1 MIVETN
7 TICAIATAQGKG
19 AIAVIRISGEETKNI
34 IQRVFKPYKPSE
46 NWYNEG
52 YKIHYGEITKN
63 GETID
68 SVLVSIFNNPNSYT
82 GEDSA
87 EISCHASTYIQ
98 NEILNLLIENG
109 ARLAHPGEFTQ
120 RAFLNKKLDL
130 SQAEAVADLIAS
142 NSKASHH
149 LAMSQMKGGY
159 AKELKDLRDVLLT
172 FLSLLELELDFS
184 EEDLE
189 FADRKQ
195 LTDLCSDL
203 TKRVEKLVA
212 SFKLGNAIKKGIP
225 VCIVGE
231 PNVGK
236 STLLNAI
243 LNEDK
248 AIVSSIPG
256 TTRDVIEDT
265 IVING
270 ITFRFIDTAG
280 IRETENEIEKIGI
293 QRTFEN
299 IEKASYIFVL
309 FDITANKQEI
319 QQTIST
325 IKEQVKD
332 KKMFLII
339 NKIDLVP
346 NYRDVIK
353 KDDFEDLSSEDEF
366 IYISA
371 KQQIAVDALIEKL
384 LSDVNANNIS
394 QEDAIVTNFRHFEA
408 LQHALE
414 SLHIIDEGF
423 QNGLT
428 NDLISLELRQVLH
441 YLGEIT
447 GEISEEEMLGNI
459 FAHFCIGK

>member
-1 MIVETN
+1 MIVESN

-19 AIAVIRISGEETKNI
+19 AIAVIRVSGENTKEI
-34 IQRVFKPYKPSE
+34 LLRVFKPYHPTE
-46 NWYNEG
+46 NWQNMG
-52 YKIHYGEITKN
+52 YKLTYGEIKN
-63 GETID
+63 GEETID
-68 SVLVSIFNNPNSYT
+68 SVLVSMFNSPNSYT

-87 EISCHASTYIQ
+87 EISCHASVFIQ
-98 NEILNLLIENG
+98 NEILNLLIQNG

-120 RAFLNKKLDL
+120 RAFLNKKMDL

-142 NSKASHH
+142 SSASSHR

-159 AKELKDLRDVLLT
+159 AKELKDLREVLLK

-189 FADRKQ
+189 FADRKE
-195 LTDLCSDL
+195 LTAICADL
-203 TKRVEKLVA
+203 TNRVEKLVV
-212 SFKLGNAIKKGIP
+212 SFKLGNAIKQGVP

-265 IVING
+265 IVLRG
-270 ITFRFIDTAG
+270 VTFRFIDTAG

-293 QRTFEN
+293 QKTFEN
-299 IEKASYIFVL
+299 INKASYILVL
-309 FDITANKQEI
+309 ADAMENPSVLHQTLASIKQYCE
-319 QQTIST
+319 
-325 IKEQVKD
+325 D
-332 KKMFLII
+332 KKMFVVV
-339 NKIDLVP
+339 NKIDLVA
-346 NYRDVIK
+346 DFDAKFK
-353 KDDFEDLSSEDEF
+353 KSDFAELTESDEMIF
-366 IYISA
+366 ISA
-371 KQQIAVDALIEKL
+371 KNHTNVDVLIEKL
-384 LSDVNANNIS
+384 LSEVSANNIS
-394 QEDAIVTNFRHFEA
+394 QEDAIVTNIRHYEA

-414 SLHIIDEGF
+414 SLHNIDEGF
-423 QNGLT
+423 ANGLT

-441 YLGEIT
+441 YLGLIT
-447 GEISEEEMLGNI
+447 GEISEDEMLGNI
-459 FAHFCIGK
+459 FAHFCVGK